1 MKSSARDGALS
12 NSPEFGGIKATRGT
26 LQQWRVNKM
35 TEQYQIAEYSQ
46 TAAAIAILREKY
58 HGPFDVTTTKGMGM
72 AKEAR
77 AEVRGYRVALEKVR
91 IEIKAP
97 ALERTR
103 LIDAEAKRITAELLA
118 IEEPIDAAI
127 KAEETRKADEK
138 AARECAEA
146 ARVAALQARIDAI
159 RQRALTVANRDAAAL
174 RAALDEARVFAPDPD
189 TFAERWPD
197 AMQASA
203 EVRQALE
210 TLLAEREAQEARRA
224 EEEARLR
231 AQREELARRQ
241 AELDRQ
247 REAEEAQRRA
257 EREELARWRAAEEER
272 RQQAADAQARAEQDR
287 QAADAQARRQAEI
300 TAKPAQADPLAAIKH
315 ALVAGTITGPEAIDQ
330 AYQLGFQ
337 AGLLEKVIKQ

>member
-1 MKSSARDGALS
+1 MTIFRSKSKAPTPTARDGALS

-46 TAAAIAILREKY
+46 TAAALAILREKY

-127 KAEETRKADEK
+127 KAEETRKAEEK
-138 AARECAEA
+138 AARERAEA
-146 ARVAALQARIDAI
+146 ARVAAIQTRLDAI
-159 RQRALTVANRDAAAL
+159 RQRVLTVANRDAAAL
-174 RAALDEARVFAPDPD
+174 RAALADASAFAPDPD
-189 TFAERWPD
+189 AFAERWPD
-197 AMQASA
+197 AMQAIA

-224 EEEARLR
+224 EEATRLQ
-231 AQREELARRQ
+231 AEREELARQQ
-241 AELDRQ
+241 AELDQ
-247 REAEEAQRRA
+247 RRADEEAQRRA
-257 EREELARWRAAEEER
+257 EREELARLRAAEEER
-272 RQQAADAQARAEQDR
+272 RQQEAE
-287 QAADAQARRQAEI
+287 AQARRQAEI
-300 TAKPAQADPLAAIKH
+300 TAKPAQADPLAAIKN

-337 AGLLEKVIKQ
+337 AGLLGK